1 MAPEPDEVIGVLV
14 VDDEALLRSG
24 IAALVAA
31 APDLRVVGEAGDG
44 LEAVE
49 RATALRPDVVLLDM
63 QMPVMDGL
71 DALDG
76 IRRASPDTTL
86 VVLTSYLTDDYILPA
101 LRAGASGYLLKDC
114 TPQELHDGIRAAA
127 AGTVTLSPAVSRLL
141 LAAAGGD
148 ARGHRAAAVRR
159 LAVLTPQERAVAA
172 GLAGG
177 RSNAQIATAL
187 FLAPAT
193 VKSYVASAMAKLGV
207 KNRTQVAIL
216 AHEAGLRAG

>member
-1 MAPEPDEVIGVLV
+1 VAPEPGEVIDVLV
-14 VDDEALLRSG
+14 VDDEVLLRSG
-24 IAALVAA
+24 IAALVDAA
-31 APDLRVVGEAGDG
+31 ADLRVAGEAGDG

-76 IRRASPDTTL
+76 IRRAAPETTV
-86 VVLTSYLTDDYILPA
+86 VVLTSFLTDDYILPA

-114 TPQELHDGIRAAA
+114 TPRELHDGIRAAA

-141 LAAAGGD
+141 LAAAGD
-148 ARGHRAAAVRR
+148 DPRAHRAAAARR

-172 GLAGG
+172 GLAAG
-177 RSNAQIATAL
+177 RSNAQIATSL

-193 VKSYVASAMAKLGV
+193 VKSYVASAMAKLGAE
-207 KNRTQVAIL
+207 NRTQVAIL